1 MSEQAWAWIGFNAIV
16 FALLVIDLLIFHRK
30 PRDMRIREALG
41 WSAFWVSLAAGMN
54 VLIYFMYERQWMGFG
69 LPPDHALSGKDAAMQ
84 FLTGYLIEQ
93 SLSVDNLFVFLAI
106 FNFFHVRGHHQH
118 GVLFWGIIGAVIL
131 RAAMIFAGVA
141 LIEKFAWLMY
151 IMGGFLILTGIKLA
165 FERGDKKVHP
175 DQTWVLRLA
184 RKILPVAE
192 GDHHGRFFTVRN
204 GRKMVTSLFLVL
216 LAVESTDVVFA
227 IDSIPAVLAI
237 TKDPFLVYTSNIMAI
252 LGLRA
257 MFFALAGLLGLFHYL
272 RFGLAGVLIFVG
284 GKMLAP
290 VVGIGHVPTGIS
302 LAVVAS
308 LLGVSILASIVWVKE
323 HGLKDSPKGHG

>member
-1 MSEQAWAWIGFNAIV
+1 MNSTAWAWIIFNAV
-16 FALLVIDLLIFHRK
+16 VVLLLVADLTLFHRK

-41 WSAFWVSLAAGMN
+41 WSAFWVSLAAGLN
-54 VLIYFMYERQWMGFG
+54 VLIYYLYENQWMGFG
-69 LPPDHALSGKDAAMQ
+69 VGEHALSGKDAALQ

-106 FNFFHVRGHHQH
+106 FNFFHIRGHHQH
-118 GVLFWGIIGAVIL
+118 GVLFWGILGAVIL
-131 RAAMIFAGVA
+131 RAIMIFAGVA
-141 LIEKFAWLMY
+141 LIEKFHWLMY
-151 IMGGFLILTGIKLA
+151 LMGAFLILTGGKLA
-165 FERGDKKVHP
+165 FEKGEKQVHP

-184 RKILPVAE
+184 RRFLPVAE
-192 GDHHGRFFTVRN
+192 GDHGGHFFTVRN
-204 GRKMVTSLFLVL
+204 GKRMVTRLFLVL

-257 MFFALAGLLGLFHYL
+257 MFFALSGLLGLFHYL

-284 GKMLAP
+284 GKMTLP
-290 VVGIGHVPTGIS
+290 LFVDYHVPTGIS
-302 LAVVAS
+302 LAVVAT
-308 LLGVSILASIVWVKE
+308 LLAVSILASIVWVKE
-323 HGLKDSPKGHG
+323 HGLAEPKKPH